1 VQASLRSL
9 AIAAAFTAMATSSG
23 CSAQGNPEAEAA
35 GSAAV
40 SFGATARSDADA
52 ACALLAPETA
62 RETGRE
68 SSSCADG
75 LAETDLPQAGRLREV
90 EVYGLDA
97 VAHLEADTVFLAR
110 FDDGWKVT
118 AAGCT
123 PRGDAPYDC
132 EIKGG

>member
-1 VQASLRSL
+1 VQASLRAL
-9 AIAAAFTAMATSSG
+9 ALAATLTVIATASG
-23 CSAQGNPEAEAA
+23 CSGQGNVEAEAA

-40 SFGATARSDADA
+40 SFGAEARTDADA

-62 RETGRE
+62 KETGRD
-68 SSSCADG
+68 SSSCAAG
-75 LAETDLPQAGRLREV
+75 LADTDLPRAGRLREV

-97 VAHLEADTVFLAR
+97 IARLDADTVFLAR

-123 PRGDAPYDC
+123 ARGDAPYDC